1 MSRKRIQGPPFVR
14 RTPPSAGIG
23 AHTTSLLYTRAPPAI
38 LYTRA
43 PRPPALCPSS
53 PLTRIPT
60 PWGKTPLANLACH
73 RRDWAFT
80 LGKVL
85 FDAHHQLDVRSEHG
99 ACGVVVRA
107 LAPRVIFVLSCP
119 RALQRV
125 PLVQHC
131 HRGAHQAPKSAKQRH
146 ASSDM
151 RRGVSSI
158 CSDTAVC
165 EGARF
170 CLPVCRSGQVFYY
183 HTVFRA
189 LKKNTWGRR
198 GKSKR
203 SKMHEMEYQVL

>member
-131 HRGAHQAPKSAKQRH
+131 HRGADQAPKSAKQRH

-158 CSDTAVC
+158 CSDTA
-165 EGARF
+165 GARF
-170 CLPVCRSGQVFYY
+170 CTFLCADLARYFFYY
-183 HTVFRA
+183 HTVFRP
-189 LKKNTWGRR
+189 
-198 GKSKR
+198 
-203 SKMHEMEYQVL
+203 